1 MKIFFEERE
10 KTRQK
15 KAETMETK
23 TEMLFICIADGRIHT
38 LKGSFHSMR
47 KKSPFAWNRIDS
59 DIEFNKITANLVFE

>member
-38 LKGSFHSMR
+38 LKGSFYSMR
-47 KKSPFAWNRIDS
+47 KKSICMESNRFGYRIQ
-59 DIEFNKITANLVFE
+59 